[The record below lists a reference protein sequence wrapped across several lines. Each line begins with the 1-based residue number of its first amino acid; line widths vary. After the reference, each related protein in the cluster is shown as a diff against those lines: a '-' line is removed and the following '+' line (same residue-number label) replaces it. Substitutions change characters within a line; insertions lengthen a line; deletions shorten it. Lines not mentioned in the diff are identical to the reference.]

1 MDNVLI
7 TGATGFIGSHIT
19 NVFCGSGIRVG
30 CLVRENS
37 DISSIRD
44 LPVEFRK
51 GDINN
56 LSSLIEAFKG
66 FDCVI
71 HNAAYAR
78 DWGQYEDFY
87 KTNVEGTLNVLQ
99 ACSENGI
106 KNIIM
111 TASISVYGE
120 EDCKAVKDENSP
132 DNSHYRYFAD
142 RLFPCKLNY
151 YRDTKALAKKKA
163 VEYAGEHGLNLTILE
178 PVWAYGEREFN
189 TGFFEYMRTASS
201 GIPFLPGSK
210 KNKFHVVYAGDL
222 ARAYLLAYRKQM
234 QGINSFIIGTQKAES
249 MDRIYTLFCKEAGV
263 RKPKNLPKF
272 MVYPI
277 GFILELVYT
286 IFKVKTP
293 PLLTRGRVN
302 MFYDNIGFSTGK
314 AESILGFTNE
324 YSLEEG
330 IKKTVKWY
338 KDRKLI

>member
-7 TGATGFIGSHIT
+7 TGAAGFIGSHIT
-19 NVFCGSGIRVG
+19 NVFCENGIRVG

-37 DISSIRD
+37 DISSIKH
-44 LPVEFRK
+44 LLVELRK
-51 GDINN
+51 GDISN
-56 LSSLIEAFKG
+56 LSGLIEAFKG

-78 DWGQYEDFY
+78 DWGEYEDFY
-87 KTNVEGTLNVLQ
+87 KNNVEGTLNVLR

-120 EDCKAVKDENSP
+120 EDCKTVKDENSP
-132 DNSHYRYFAD
+132 YNSHYRYFAG
-142 RLFPCKLNY
+142 RVFPCKLNY
-151 YRDTKALAKKKA
+151 YRDTKALAEKKA
-163 VEYAGEHGLNLTILE
+163 VEYAGEHNLNLTILE
-178 PVWAYGEREFN
+178 PVWVYGEREFN
-189 TGFFEYMRTASS
+189 TGFFEYMKTASS
-201 GIPFLPGSK
+201 GLPFLPGSE
-210 KNKFHVVYAGDL
+210 KNKFHIVYAGDL
-222 ARAYLLAYRKQM
+222 ARAYLLAYRKQL
-234 QGINSFIIGTQKAES
+234 QGINSFIIGNQKAEL
-249 MDRIYTLFCKEAGV
+249 MDRIYTLFCEEIGV

-286 IFKVKTP
+286 VFKVKKP

-330 IKKTVKWY
+330 IKRTVKWY